1 MAKIIM
7 HIDLNAFFATAET
20 IKDPSLVGKPLIIA
34 GSSRRGIVS
43 TASYEARSYGIRSA
57 MPTYMAKRLCPKVIV
72 RQSDFE
78 LYKRLSKEF
87 FDFVSSYTKII
98 EIASIDECYADM
110 TEVMQSITDAYAFL
124 KQMQDELYNKTKLKC
139 SIGLAPTKFLAKMAS
154 DMKKP
159 MGITILRRKDIPT
172 LLWPLPIKDM
182 YGIGKK
188 TFPRLE
194 KLGIYTIKD
203 LAATESPEV
212 KKLLGKSYSV
222 LKMWA
227 NGQGDDE
234 VQIDAIDPKSIG
246 TSDTFLYDTSDYDE
260 IKDQIL
266 SQCQEVQSL
275 LVKQDK
281 FAKTISIVLKDSEF
295 HTTNRS
301 ISVNKPVQSLE
312 EINALALKLLDTHYQ
327 GNVIRLVGVTLSNLV
342 NKKALFVQMSL
353 FDISQHQEE
362 ARTRLLINELNRKM
376 KKDLLIRASDLKKEK
391 NDADR

>member
-110 TEVMQSITDAYAFL
+110 TEVMQSTTDAYAFL

-281 FAKTISIVLKDSEF
+281 FAKTVSIVLKDSEF
-295 HTTNRS
+295 HTANRS

-327 GNVIRLVGVTLSNLV
+327 GNMIRLVGVTLSNLV

>member
-110 TEVMQSITDAYAFL
+110 TEVMQSTTDAYAFL

-234 VQIDAIDPKSIG
+234 VQIDTIDPKSIG

-281 FAKTISIVLKDSEF
+281 FAKTVSIVLKDSEF

-327 GNVIRLVGVTLSNLV
+327 GNMIRLVGVTLSNLV
-342 NKKALFVQMSL
+342 NKKALFIQMSL